1 MELVIIGNWYLQY
14 SICAAPAQRI
24 NTAPALAP
32 AVQRSFFLAST
43 VQYIKKLR
51 RLFNIDA

>member
-24 NTAPALAP
+24 NTVPAMAPAA
-32 AVQRSFFLAST
+32 QRSFFLAST